1 MFTSS
6 LSLRIYELP
15 SSTEQP
21 QTATTTGT
29 KNKNRIPPI
38 RIVSRAH
45 EAPVHICVAD
55 PTSTYLASGSADGT
69 VKVWHILRGYVTH
82 VFKGHGGVVS
92 ALAFS
97 FPQSGDARQDAG
109 DVTSA
114 HLEKRTMRLVTASV
128 DTRIRVFN
136 LTEGASTSSGGGGKA
151 EAVLEGH
158 VSVPRGLDVS
168 EDGRW
173 LVSGGRDSVVLI
185 WDLQG
190 KEKEK
195 PKTTTK
201 KGKGRVGLTPTLVKT
216 IPILE
221 RVEAVGLIASTPD
234 EDEEMMTP
242 VERVGDLRFFTGGE
256 KGVIKVWDGTGEVVQ
271 QFGQEHAGAASE
283 ELEEQRQ
290 IMNVMSVSFLI
301 LLSFSI
307 LTFPISSYL
316 HSISTLISVHAD
328 QNIIFHSLKDG
339 SLSRQLIGYNDEIVD
354 ASFLNYNYNPPSPS
368 STKNSDS
375 HIALA
380 TNSSLIRVYS
390 TLNLDARL
398 LEGHSEIVLAL
409 DHSSDARIL
418 VSGSKDKT
426 ARVWAPMASE
436 ETDAWGYGC
445 VGLCEGH
452 AESVGAVALA
462 RGSGGGDGTKPTFM
476 FTGSQDRTI
485 KMWDL
490 SSLPT
495 HFSSSTTDMV
505 HCKSLTTH
513 KAHEKD
519 INSLDVSP
527 NDRFLVS
534 GSQDRTAKIYEIIY
548 TSSPSSAGRGEL
560 KLLGTCKGHKRGVW
574 CVRFSRHERVVATGS
589 GDKTVKLWSMD
600 DYSCLRTFEGHTN
613 SVLRVDWLRGVGGLQ
628 LVSAG
633 SDGLLKVWNVKEEEC
648 VATLD
653 GHEDKV
659 CFFWMERS

>member
-1 MFTSS
+1 M
-6 LSLRIYELP
+6 
-15 SSTEQP
+15 
-21 QTATTTGT
+21 
-29 KNKNRIPPI
+29 
-38 RIVSRAH
+38 
-45 EAPVHICVAD
+45 
-55 PTSTYLASGSADGT
+55 
-69 VKVWHILRGYVTH
+69 
-82 VFKGHGGVVS
+82 
-92 ALAFS
+92 
-97 FPQSGDARQDAG
+97 
-109 DVTSA
+109 
-114 HLEKRTMRLVTASV
+114 
-128 DTRIRVFN
+128 
-136 LTEGASTSSGGGGKA
+136 
-151 EAVLEGH
+151 
-158 VSVPRGLDVS
+158 
-168 EDGRW
+168 
-173 LVSGGRDSVVLI
+173 
-185 WDLQG
+185 
-190 KEKEK
+190 
-195 PKTTTK
+195 
-201 KGKGRVGLTPTLVKT
+201 
-216 IPILE
+216 
-221 RVEAVGLIASTPD
+221 
-234 EDEEMMTP
+234 
-242 VERVGDLRFFTGGE
+242 
-256 KGVIKVWDGTGEVVQ
+256 
-271 QFGQEHAGAASE
+271 
-283 ELEEQRQ
+283 
-290 IMNVMSVSFLI
+290 
-301 LLSFSI
+301 
-307 LTFPISSYL
+307 
-316 HSISTLISVHAD
+316 ISVHAD

-354 ASFLNYNYNPPSPS
+354 ASYLNYNSNC
-368 STKNSDS
+368 NS
-375 HIALA
+375 HLALA

-390 TLNLDARL
+390 TLNFDARL

-409 DHSSDARIL
+409 DHSSDGRVL

-426 ARVWAPMASE
+426 ARVWTPITSE
-436 ETDAWGYGC
+436 ENDESWGYGC

-452 AESVGAVALA
+452 AESVGAVAMA
-462 RGSGGGDGTKPTFM
+462 RGDGTQPTFM

-495 HFSSSTTDMV
+495 HFSSSTEVV

-534 GSQDRTAKIYEIIY
+534 GSQDRTANIYEIIY
-548 TSSPSSAGRGEL
+548 TSARGEL

-659 CFFWMERS
+659 CFLMDGEIIIFLTDGLGVGVGSEL